1 MKKII
6 LGIMLIVSACTYFK
20 AEYSKEEIVLLENNI
35 STLKKEFIGKFV
47 YVCDDESDLSNKLII
62 KDIEGNLISS
72 RYPSYKLILAKD
84 KDKDC
89 SRNYCT
95 YGNSCCI
102 YGHYWGNAFNLS
114 KLKDSLTVPKFINE
128 KFCSKEEFY
137 NTKLGKKFAYL
148 DKIEENPEEWLLET
162 KDPKVILGKY
172 LIIDRLTGQTL
183 FDLNFVDSFY
193 LSKIF
198 DGDDEY
204 YLNKY
209 NIQLDVSKI
218 QRLAKTTQMLKCFV
232 KYRKDDFDGLLD
244 YKDKTDECILTRRN
258 SILGEWFNYK
268 KYLPQI
274 KSDEHF
280 KNVINMFVT
289 YYDAKVKNDTE
300 FVVENSYCLNK
311 KEITTEE
318 RNQCMKNTDT
328 FFNQVLTGNAPHC
341 RNKNRK
347 EWEKFLSL
355 EAYTNN
361 ILSKA
366 HVSAFYSSQKQIND
380 FGRDNFCI
388 IDGWEK
394 DLKKFIKK

>member
-1 MKKII
+1 MI
-6 LGIMLIVSACTYFK
+6 L
-20 AEYSKEEIVLLENNI
+20 
-35 STLKKEFIGKFV
+35 
-47 YVCDDESDLSNKLII
+47 DE
-62 KDIEGNLISS
+62 
-72 RYPSYKLILAKD
+72 
-84 KDKDC
+84 
-89 SRNYCT
+89 
-95 YGNSCCI
+95 
-102 YGHYWGNAFNLS
+102 
-114 KLKDSLTVPKFINE
+114 
-128 KFCSKEEFY
+128 
-137 NTKLGKKFAYL
+137 
-148 DKIEENPEEWLLET
+148 
-162 KDPKVILGKY
+162 
-172 LIIDRLTGQTL
+172 LTGQTL
-183 FDLNFVDSFY
+183 FDLDTVNSLY

-198 DGDDEY
+198 DYYDML

-218 QRLAKTTQMLKCFV
+218 QQLAKTTQMLKCFV
-232 KYRKDDFDGLLD
+232 QYRKGDFYEPLD

-258 SILGEWFNYK
+258 SILGVWFNYK

-328 FFNQVLTGNAPHC
+328 FFNQILEGKAPHC

-361 ILSKA
+361 ILSQA
-366 HVSAFYSSQKQIND
+366 HVSAFYSSQKQIED

-388 IDGWEK
+388 IDGW
-394 DLKKFIKK
+394 